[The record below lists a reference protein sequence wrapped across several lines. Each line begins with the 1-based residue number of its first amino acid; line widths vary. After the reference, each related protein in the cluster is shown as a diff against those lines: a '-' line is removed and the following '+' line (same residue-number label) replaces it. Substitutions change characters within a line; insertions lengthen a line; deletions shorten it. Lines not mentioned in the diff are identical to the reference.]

1 MKILIVENEIYLA
14 QSIASKLMEIGHL
27 CEIATSIKDALKDEK
42 YDAVLLSTNISGQ
55 NFYPVIEK
63 HRSSIIILMIS
74 YISNDT
80 VTNPIKAGACDYIQK
95 PFMIEE
101 LIRKL
106 QHLSDFKNLKKENE
120 TYKEYVKNLFS
131 SANLEPL
138 DKKTKFPILIKTN
151 FQKHADALVF
161 NYAQS
166 QNETFTFISLTQI
179 NALEKIARAGSEEL
193 LYIID
198 LQNLKKSEKLKV
210 YNILE
215 GKRAIICST
224 DPNNEES
231 DFSKIEINTD
241 SKILDQGDILCI
253 DDYVKYVICNFQNK
267 FPDTEL
273 SKKLGISRKSLW
285 EKRKKYGIN
294 KKK

>member
-131 SANLEPL
+131 SANLEPH
-138 DKKTKFPILIKTN
+138 DKNTKLPILIKTN

-224 DPNNEES
+224 DPNEES
-231 DFSKIEINTD
+231 DF
-241 SKILDQGDILCI
+241 
-253 DDYVKYVICNFQNK
+253 
-267 FPDTEL
+267 
-273 SKKLGISRKSLW
+273 
-285 EKRKKYGIN
+285 
-294 KKK
+294 

>member
-63 HRSSIIILMIS
+63 HRSSIVILMIS

-224 DPNNEES
+224 DPNEES

>member
-63 HRSSIIILMIS
+63 HRNSIIILMIS

-106 QHLSDFKNLKKENE
+106 QHLSDFRNLKKENE
-120 TYKEYVKNLFS
+120 TYKEYVKNSF
-131 SANLEPL
+131 AHTTIDPL
-138 DKKTKFPILIKTN
+138 DKKTKFPLLIKTN

-161 NYAQS
+161 NYAES
-166 QNETFTFISLTQI
+166 QNETFSFISLTQG
-179 NALEKIARAGSEEL
+179 NAFEKIARAGSEEL

-210 YNILE
+210 YNILD

-224 DPNNEES
+224 DPNEES
-231 DFSKIEINTD
+231 DFSKIEINTE

-253 DDYVKYVICNFQNK
+253 DDYVKYVIVNFQNK

>member
-14 QSIASKLMEIGHL
+14 QSIASRLNDLGYV
-27 CEIATSIKDALKDEK
+27 CDNAATIKEALRDEH

-63 HRSSIIILMIS
+63 HKSSIIILMIS

-80 VTNPIKAGACDYIQK
+80 VSNPIKAGANDYIQK

-106 QHLSDFKNLKKENE
+106 QHLREFDALTQENA
-120 TYKEYVKNLFS
+120 TYRSYLSHLFEHHHGQKIDKR
-131 SANLEPL
+131 ATFPL
-138 DKKTKFPILIKTN
+138 LIKADY
-151 FQKHADALVF
+151 QKDADALVF
-161 NYAQS
+161 EYARMTR
-166 QNETFTFISLTQI
+166 EPFAFISLSEP
-179 NALEKIARAGSEEL
+179 NAIEKIIKAPHGRL
-193 LYIID
+193 LYLVN
-198 LQNLKKSEKLKV
+198 LQAIKKSEKSKIFNLIE
-210 YNILE
+210 N
-215 GKRAIICST
+215 KRAILSST
-224 DPNNEES
+224 DANEENLPETLQLQS
-231 DFSKIEINTD
+231 ELKIFD
-241 SKILDQGDILCI
+241 HGDILCI
-253 DDYVKYVICNFQNK
+253 DDYVKYVITTFQGK

-285 EKRKKYGIN
+285 EKRKKYGIA

>member
-27 CEIATSIKDALKDEK
+27 CEITTSIKDALKDEK

-106 QHLSDFKNLKKENE
+106 QHLSDFKNLKKENT
-120 TYKEYVKNLFS
+120 TYKDYVNNLFA
-131 SANLEPL
+131 SANLEPM
-138 DKKTKFPILIKTN
+138 DKKTKFPVLIKTN

-161 NYAQS
+161 NYADA
-166 QNETFTFISLTQI
+166 QNETFTFISLTQN
-179 NALEKIARAGSEEL
+179 NAFEKMARATNDEL
-193 LYIID
+193 LYIVD
-198 LQNLKKSEKLKV
+198 LQNLKKSEKTKV
-210 YNILE
+210 FNVIE

-224 DPNNEES
+224 DPNEEL
-231 DFSKIEINTD
+231 DITQIEINSD

-253 DDYVKYVICNFQNK
+253 DDYVKYVISNFQNK